1 MACNAGHLICCE
13 KTSPSRWQPSSSL
26 LSKLDCDVLTRAI
39 LTQIGLAAGS
49 ADASDRLDDQDG
61 PLWQFPRAD
70 PLDCDVG
77 LDATGQTRGRTE
89 QTDAGREDILEQLH
103 DTAFWLA
110 IGQIIWINILLSGDN
125 AVVIA
130 MACRSLSEKQ
140 RMWGMVLGAGVAVLL
155 RIIFTGIVTTLMNMP
170 YLKAAGA
177 VALLYIAIDLIKPKS
192 EDEDDAV
199 AGADT
204 LFRAM
209 MTIAVADVV
218 MSLDNV
224 VAIAAVAKGSW
235 LLLLIGLGVSIP
247 MIVAG
252 SAIIMAMLDRFP
264 LLVWAGAALLG
275 WIAGDLFLN
284 DVGIMGQ
291 IGTDVAHRYEMVSAI
306 AGAVFVVG
314 VGLWLNFGR
323 RKPEM
328 ADQHSK

>member
-1 MACNAGHLICCE
+1 MEFN
-13 KTSPSRWQPSSSL
+13 
-26 LSKLDCDVLTRAI
+26 
-39 LTQIGLAAGS
+39 
-49 ADASDRLDDQDG
+49 
-61 PLWQFPRAD
+61 
-70 PLDCDVG
+70 
-77 LDATGQTRGRTE
+77 
-89 QTDAGREDILEQLH
+89 

-140 RMWGMVLGAGVAVLL
+140 RMWGMILGAGVAVLL
-155 RIIFTGIVTTLMNMP
+155 RIVFTGIVTTLMNMP
-170 YLKAAGA
+170 YLKAIGA

-192 EDEDDAV
+192 EGEDDTV
-199 AGADT
+199 AGADN
-204 LFRAM
+204 LMRAM
-209 MTIAVADVV
+209 MTIAIADVV

-252 SAIIMAMLDRFP
+252 SAIIMAILDRAP

-284 DVGIMGQ
+284 DVGIMSH
-291 IGTDVAHRYEMVSAI
+291 IGADVAHKYEMLCA
-306 AGAVFVVG
+306 AGGALFVVA
-314 VGLWLNFGR
+314 VGLWLNYGR
-323 RKPEM
+323 RRPAM

>member
-1 MACNAGHLICCE
+1 M
-13 KTSPSRWQPSSSL
+13 
-26 LSKLDCDVLTRAI
+26 
-39 LTQIGLAAGS
+39 
-49 ADASDRLDDQDG
+49 
-61 PLWQFPRAD
+61 
-70 PLDCDVG
+70 
-77 LDATGQTRGRTE
+77 
-89 QTDAGREDILEQLH
+89 EQLH

-155 RIIFTGIVTTLMNMP
+155 RILFTGIVTTLMNMP
-170 YLKAAGA
+170 FLKAIGA

-192 EDEDDAV
+192 EDGDDHV

-235 LLLLIGLGVSIP
+235 LLLLIGLGISIP

-284 DVGIMGQ
+284 DVGVMSQ
-291 IGTDVAHRYEMVSAI
+291 IGADVAHKYEMLSA
-306 AGAVFVVG
+306 AGGAAFVVA
-314 VGLWLNFGR
+314 VGLWLNYGR

>member
-1 MACNAGHLICCE
+1 
-13 KTSPSRWQPSSSL
+13 
-26 LSKLDCDVLTRAI
+26 
-39 LTQIGLAAGS
+39 
-49 ADASDRLDDQDG
+49 
-61 PLWQFPRAD
+61 
-70 PLDCDVG
+70 
-77 LDATGQTRGRTE
+77 
-89 QTDAGREDILEQLH
+89 LEQLH

-155 RIIFTGIVTTLMNMP
+155 RILFTGIVTTLMNMP
-170 YLKAAGA
+170 FLKAIGA

-192 EDEDDAV
+192 EDGDDHV

-235 LLLLIGLGVSIP
+235 LLLLIGLGISIP

-284 DVGIMGQ
+284 DVGVMGQ
-291 IGTDVAHRYEMVSAI
+291 IGADVAHKYEMLSA
-306 AGAVFVVG
+306 AGGAAFVVAI
-314 VGLWLNFGR
+314 GLWLNYGR

>member
-1 MACNAGHLICCE
+1 
-13 KTSPSRWQPSSSL
+13 
-26 LSKLDCDVLTRAI
+26 
-39 LTQIGLAAGS
+39 
-49 ADASDRLDDQDG
+49 
-61 PLWQFPRAD
+61 
-70 PLDCDVG
+70 
-77 LDATGQTRGRTE
+77 
-89 QTDAGREDILEQLH
+89 
-103 DTAFWLA
+103 
-110 IGQIIWINILLSGDN
+110 
-125 AVVIA
+125 
-130 MACRSLSEKQ
+130 
-140 RMWGMVLGAGVAVLL
+140 MWGMVLGAGVAVLL

-192 EDEDDAV
+192 EDGDDAV